1 MPRKSLLPWRRPPAQ
16 AWSKYPLLPPALA
29 LVMGVLCARL
39 VNYPSNVY
47 TSVGLFVLIAL
58 GVGSSGFTVKTRMR
72 RHLLAIPVLLAFV
85 LLGFWRAGST
95 EPLHQ
100 YDHFSNYMREDGIF
114 QARIFNLRP
123 GENSLRAQVEIE
135 GAVRNDQLQRTRGRA
150 LVYLSPTAASSNLQ
164 LGDRI
169 LLKADF
175 KPIQPPLNPG
185 SFDFKKYWSNQYIYH
200 QVFLKSDEDW
210 RVLARQNRN
219 WVMRAGQL
227 RDRWVE
233 GFRPHLAPDELAVA
247 AALVLG
253 KRDLISED
261 LRSAYADTGA
271 VHVLAVSGLHVGI
284 VAGILLWFFRQLL
297 PGQKGW
303 IRWFRLLACIIGIW
317 GFALITGFSPSVQ
330 RAALMFS
337 VLLLGLERQRR
348 SPLFNSLALAA
359 IVILMYDPRQLFAV
373 GFQLSFAAV
382 AGIGLFQK
390 TISQWWLPNT
400 RILRPV
406 WSVMSVSLAAQIGTL
421 PLVMYYFQQF
431 PLYFLLSGSLVI
443 LTAYGG
449 LIVGL
454 LHGLLIWL
462 IPVASGLS
470 GTALNIDLSIQN
482 AVVRLCRQLP
492 GAAQQLDPISIWQVA
507 LLYAFILLV
516 AAWLKWRRFGI
527 AAAALLIMLFLG
539 VFRLAQVETTRQAQS
554 LAVFHQYNQSLAE
567 VRIGRNGIA
576 LHSEGLPPN
585 KRRFLS
591 DGYRK
596 QARYAVDT
604 RSNYS
609 LATQPI
615 DSLYLLSG
623 HFQSGAS
630 LMRIHGQN
638 WLVLSSD
645 LSNDELESRTRNNGL
660 GQRKSAFKNKLLQLA
675 EEGFTIAR
683 VWVRDDVQ
691 PDMLPSEWP
700 WPASVFILDGSIRP
714 WKVDDWKTWATQR
727 ELSLHIT
734 GEEGAWVE

>member
-1 MPRKSLLPWRRPPAQ
+1 MPRKSLLPWRRPPAH
-16 AWSKYPLLPPALA
+16 AWSRYPLLPPALA
-29 LVMGVLCARL
+29 LALGILCARL
-39 VNYPSNVY
+39 VNYPSDVY
-47 TSVGLFVLIAL
+47 ISVGLFVLVAL
-58 GVGSSGFTVKTRMR
+58 GVGSSRFTVKTRTS

-100 YDHFSNYMREDGIF
+100 PDHFSNYLREDGIF

-123 GENSLRAQVEIE
+123 GKNSLRAQVEIE
-135 GAVRNDQLQRTRGRA
+135 GIVLNDQLQRTSGRA
-150 LVYLSPTAASSNLQ
+150 LVYLLPSTASSNLEM
-164 LGDRI
+164 GDQI

-185 SFDFKKYWSNQYIYH
+185 SFDFRKYWSDQYTHH
-200 QVFLKSDEDW
+200 QVFLRADTDW
-210 RVLARQNRN
+210 HLLDRQNHN
-219 WVMRAGQL
+219 WIMRAGQL
-227 RDRWVE
+227 RDRWIE

-284 VAGILLWFFRQLL
+284 VAAILLWFFRQLL

-303 IRWFRLLACIIGIW
+303 LRWFRLAACVMGIW

-337 VLLLGLERQRR
+337 VLLFGLERQRR

-359 IVILMYDPRQLFAV
+359 IAILMYDPRQLFAV

-382 AGIGLFQK
+382 AGIGIFQK
-390 TISQWWLPNT
+390 TISQWWIPSAP
-400 RILRPV
+400 ILRPV

-449 LIVGL
+449 LIAGL
-454 LHGLLIWL
+454 LHGLLSWL
-462 IPVASGLS
+462 LPVASGLS
-470 GTALNIDLSIQN
+470 GTALNVDLSIQN

-516 AAWLKWRRFGI
+516 AAWLRWRRFGT
-527 AAAALLIMLFLG
+527 AVAALLIMLFLG
-539 VFRLAQVETTRQAQS
+539 VFRLAQVET
-554 LAVFHQYNQSLAE
+554 
-567 VRIGRNGIA
+567 
-576 LHSEGLPPN
+576 
-585 KRRFLS
+585 
-591 DGYRK
+591 
-596 QARYAVDT
+596 
-604 RSNYS
+604 
-609 LATQPI
+609 
-615 DSLYLLSG
+615 
-623 HFQSGAS
+623 
-630 LMRIHGQN
+630 
-638 WLVLSSD
+638 
-645 LSNDELESRTRNNGL
+645 
-660 GQRKSAFKNKLLQLA
+660 
-675 EEGFTIAR
+675 
-683 VWVRDDVQ
+683 
-691 PDMLPSEWP
+691 
-700 WPASVFILDGSIRP
+700 
-714 WKVDDWKTWATQR
+714 
-727 ELSLHIT
+727 
-734 GEEGAWVE
+734 